1 MKIIIETIPHHTQ
14 RYPTV
19 GDWYYTKEAV
29 LTEKG
34 GFTEEVLHI
43 KVSSLSDWRREA
55 LIAVHEL
62 VEVLICKHR
71 GITQEAVDEFDKAF
85 ERDREAGR
93 LEDPDAEPGDHP
105 SAPYVREHC
114 LATAVE
120 RMLCAELGV
129 MWDQYAAELEALP

>member
-1 MKIIIETIPHHTQ
+1 MKIIIETIPHHTH

-43 KVSSLSDWRREA
+43 KVSSLSDWRREF

-62 VEVLICKHR
+62 IEVGLCKHA
-71 GITQEAVDEFDKAF
+71 GITQEQVDEFDQAF

-93 LEDPDAEPGDHP
+93 LEDPNAEPGDQP
-105 SAPYVREHC
+105 NAPYVLQHGI
-114 LATAVE
+114 ASGIE
-120 RMLCAELGV
+120 RLL
-129 MWDQYAAELEALP
+129 AAELKVPWEDYANEIEALP